1 MLVWHDERD
10 FYKVTKTTQ
19 HLIFNGVFTYPKK
32 ILDIRM
38 DTGSAG
44 EIIFL

>member
-10 FYKVTKTTQ
+10 FYKVTKTKQ
-19 HLIFNGVFTYPKK
+19 QLFCNGVFTYHKK
-32 ILDIRM
+32 TLDIRM
-38 DTGSAG
+38 DARSAG